1 MMTPSGN
8 SSEPTGDA
16 DRDAD
21 AERTVGAEPAVPT
34 GRLADPEVP
43 EADALDQAREVEP
56 GERFVGATRSAEVSE
71 ADALEQAIEEPV
83 DDEDLHG

>member
-1 MMTPSGN
+1 MMTPSAN

-16 DRDAD
+16 ERDAD
-21 AERTVGAEPAVPT
+21 AERTVGAEPAAPT

-43 EADALDQAREVEP
+43 GADALDQAREVSP
-56 GERFVGATRSAEVSE
+56 GERFVGATRSPEVSE

>member
-1 MMTPSGN
+1 MMTPSAN
-8 SSEPTGDA
+8 SSGPTGGA

-34 GRLADPEVP
+34 GRLPDPEVP

-56 GERFVGATRSAEVSE
+56 GERFVGATRSPEVSE

-83 DDEDLHG
+83 DDEDLRG